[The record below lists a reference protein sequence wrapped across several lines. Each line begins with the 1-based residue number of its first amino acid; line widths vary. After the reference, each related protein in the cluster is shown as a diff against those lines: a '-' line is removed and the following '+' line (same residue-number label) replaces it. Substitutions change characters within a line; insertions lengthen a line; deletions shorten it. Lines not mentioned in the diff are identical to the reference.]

1 MRTVPSMATVHSAA
15 RTRSPPGSGLFNASV
30 SPQPQSISNSFHSRF
45 NTSPSLERRSLDNK
59 VPSQPSGGLGD
70 GPPHSLPSILLRRL
84 PQQMS
89 LDALNS
95 MLIFAEDFLDTNFID
110 SSDDHG
116 FQSAVARFRTHEAA
130 SEACNR
136 LHGKTNPTGDA
147 QLLVEMVQSQSGG
160 LGQGLGVGKADGA
173 FPGLARHVSNP
184 TSVRRTGSSARQ
196 SSRYFQSMGE
206 KLAPI
211 KIPPSTSENDVP
223 DYDSFYSQQ
232 SPRGPTFGD
241 GQRITGKSMISEDA
255 NDETEDLLRDP
266 LGYAKNDRSNSIK
279 RSSSN
284 AQPPV
289 SRLAGLTLN
298 TTNTNSNGSSMISPI
313 GVTLGGS
320 RQAQPFGSPN
330 SELSPTGPVSP
341 TGGSFPL
348 SPQQFHRHHYPP
360 ANPADQNP
368 PCNTLY
374 VGNLPLDTSEDE
386 LKAMFSKQRGY
397 KRLCFRTKHNG
408 PMCFVEFE
416 DVSFA
421 TKALNELYGHPLHNS
436 VKGGIRLSFSKNPL
450 GVRTGQANSMNP
462 TSPLQSPNGA
472 GGIGC
477 PPGFSTA
484 SGPPP
489 GLSAPPGLAS
499 PPAGLGSSSSNGF
512 GSFYGPGSP
521 QLSHNASQPSSRT
534 QPSGH
539 TSNPNS
545 SSLGNGFLD
554 GPLARNDYPGFGG

>member
-1 MRTVPSMATVHSAA
+1 MATVQSAA
-15 RTRSPPGSGLFNASV
+15 RARSPPGTGAFNTSV
-30 SPQPQSISNSFHSRF
+30 SPQPQSMNHPLHGGFK
-45 NTSPSLERRSLDNK
+45 TSPASERRSLDNK
-59 VPSQPSGGLGD
+59 MPPRPANTLGD
-70 GPPHSLPSILLRRL
+70 GPSHSLPTILLHRL
-84 PQQMS
+84 PPNMT
-89 LDALNS
+89 LDVLNS
-95 MLIFAEDFLDTNFID
+95 MLIFAEDLVDANLGYTPDEQGFL
-110 SSDDHG
+110 
-116 FQSAVARFRTHEAA
+116 SAVARFRTYEAA

-136 LHGKTNPTGDA
+136 LNGKMSPTGDA
-147 QLLVEMVQSQSGG
+147 QLAVEILHYQNGNIGQSMGSKQTE
-160 LGQGLGVGKADGA
+160 GA

-184 TSVRRTGSSARQ
+184 TPVRRNGSSARQ
-196 SSRYFQSMGE
+196 ASRYFHSMGE

-211 KIPPSTSENDVP
+211 KIPPSTTENDLP
-223 DYDSFYSQQ
+223 NAEAFYSQQ
-232 SPRGPTFGD
+232 SPRGLAFGEAH
-241 GQRITGKSMISEDA
+241 RVTGKSMITEDA

-266 LGYAKNDRSNSIK
+266 LGYAKNDRSISIK
-279 RSSSN
+279 RSNSS

-298 TTNTNSNGSSMISPI
+298 TNNAASNGSSMISPI
-313 GVTLGGS
+313 GVALGGS
-320 RQAQPFGSPN
+320 RQTQPFGSPGD
-330 SELSPTGPVSP
+330 LSPTGPVSP

-348 SPQQFHRHHYPP
+348 SPQQYHRHHYPP

-462 TSPLQSPNGA
+462 TSPLHSPNGA
-472 GGIGC
+472 PGIGC
-477 PPGFSTA
+477 PPGFTTA

-489 GLSAPPGLAS
+489 GLSAPPGLTSPSAS
-499 PPAGLGSSSSNGF
+499 LASSSTNGF
-512 GSFYGPGSP
+512 GSFFGPSSP
-521 QLSHNASQPSSRT
+521 PLSTQPSSRSH
-534 QPSGH
+534 QGSHVG
-539 TSNPNS
+539 SNNLNS
-545 SSLGNGFLD
+545 ISSGFLD
-554 GPLARNDYPGFGG
+554 GSMGR